1 MSSLNSRCGLLTVL
15 LSSLTCAEA
24 LGGCWVAGLQRRVLH
39 DLCSGGG
46 VGSSLLVL
54 ALGATLAEGLFE
66 AGQRPRRLCRERHV
80 GAVYV

>member
-46 VGSSLLVL
+46 VGASLLVL
-54 ALGATLAEGLFE
+54 ALGAALAEGLFE